1 MLITIKNLLDK
12 GYLDEY
18 MPDRLTRITKY
29 RQILDWI
36 KSGELKT
43 QNKLQKK
50 KYITEEAIQDFK
62 NNINNIIEEA
72 IRWKKT

>member
-72 IRWKKT
+72 IR